1 MYFLATV
8 MSSLTP
14 CMIQHC
20 LKLLLAPECI
30 DYKAACDLHHI
41 IHRHLFQAT
50 QLFLYPVQQE
60 NHCNREPDC
69 TCSSWGHQH
78 FFGFGAVRNPVEKTR
93 KPEFKLKSWTTG
105 EDLTL
110 LYSWRKQFTQVF
122 DVYLPI
128 YPSGKKH
135 RQATRLCKHFQV
147 LKRSS
152 QSSFPL
158 VVCMSSSALLHVCIA
173 L

>member
-1 MYFLATV
+1 

-30 DYKAACDLHHI
+30 DYKAACDMHHI

-93 KPEFKLKSWTTG
+93 KPEFKKLDNRRGFNIVIQLKKAIHSSLW
-105 EDLTL
+105 
-110 LYSWRKQFTQVF
+110 
-122 DVYLPI
+122 YLPTYLSI
-128 YPSGKKH
+128 
-135 RQATRLCKHFQV
+135 REATRLCKHFQV